1 MQWMKQLLALTVTSF
16 LLAATA
22 RADMTVEVVGVG
34 SQQYPIAIAPF
45 QNEVGLKQPITPV
58 ISNDLTLSGL
68 FKVSSAGDLSP
79 VPFAPADL
87 NAAPLLQRGA
97 QTVLIGRTEMQGNEL
112 VIRFWLIDLASK
124 KELLNLEKR
133 GSPALARR
141 MAHQIADMIYEK
153 ITGKKG
159 AFASRIAYVLKT
171 APNRFELQVADA
183 DGYGAQSVL
192 TSKLPIMSPKWS
204 PDGGKLAY
212 VSFEQQKPTVFIH
225 ELATGKRWAAANF
238 KGSNSAPAWSPD
250 GRQLAVVL
258 TKDGGSHI
266 YLVNTDGSN
275 LKRLTTSGE
284 INTEPVFGPDGRI
297 YFTSDRGG
305 SPQIYRM
312 TREGNSV
319 ERVTFGGAYN
329 AGAKF
334 SPDGK
339 SMTYVTRDGG
349 YRVAVMDLATRQAM
363 TLTDSGLDDSPTFAP
378 NGQMI
383 LYETGARGSLA
394 VVSVDGRVKQR
405 LKSQNGD
412 VRQPA
417 WGPMLP

>member
-1 MQWMKQLLALTVTSF
+1 MRGLKQLFAFVLTS
-16 LLAATA
+16 LLLGGLA

-34 SQQYPIAIAPF
+34 SQQLPIAIVPF
-45 QNEVGLKQPITPV
+45 QNEAGLKQPTSPV
-58 ISNDLTLSGL
+58 IANDLNLSGL
-68 FKVSSAGDLSP
+68 FKVIA
-79 VPFAPADL
+79 AADL
-87 NAAPLLQRGA
+87 APQPYAAADINHGLLLQRGA
-97 QTVLIGRTEMQGNEL
+97 QTALVGRTELNGNEL
-112 VIRFWLIDLASK
+112 VIRASLVDLAAK
-124 KELLNLEKR
+124 KEILVIEKR
-133 GSPALARR
+133 GSVGLARR
-141 MAHQIADMIYEK
+141 MAHQIADQVYEK
-153 ITGKKG
+153 LTGKKG

-171 APNRFELQVADA
+171 APNRYELQIADA
-183 DGYGAQSVL
+183 DGYGSQSVL

-212 VSFEQQKPTVFIH
+212 VSFELQKPVVYVH
-225 ELATGKRWAAANF
+225 ELVTGKRWQAANF
-238 KGSNSAPAWSPD
+238 KGSNSAPAWSRD

-266 YLVNTDGSN
+266 YLVNTDGSEAR
-275 LKRLTTSGE
+275 RLTTSGE
-284 INTEPVFGPDGRI
+284 INTEPAFGPDGRI

-312 TREGNSV
+312 NRDGSNV
-319 ERVTFGGAYN
+319 ERVTFNAPYN

-334 SPDGK
+334 SPDGQ
-339 SMTYVTRDGG
+339 SMTYITRDGG
-349 YRVAVMDLATRQAM
+349 YRVAVMNLATRQSM
-363 TLTDSGLDDSPTFAP
+363 TLTDSGLDDSPSFAP
-378 NGQMI
+378 NSQMI

-394 VVSVDGRVKQR
+394 VVSADGRIKQR